1 MRRDRALQIAALL
14 AALAPWLPA
23 GADPFDFAVPMQEH
37 DSGQYYV
44 HAVLSGG
51 VETDFLVDT
60 GSGYVALSKET
71 FDKVRRQPGTEYQR
85 DIVGAMANGRLMK
98 VQIYRV
104 AELAISD
111 HCRLT
116 DIEVAVFPS
125 GARDILG
132 LSALRRVEPFAM
144 HFSPPELRLSGCVP
158 APPAW
163 QPIAAEPASARAA
176 LLSTTSFE

>member
-1 MRRDRALQIAALL
+1 MRRNRALPIAALL
-14 AALAPWLPA
+14 STLASPLA
-23 GADPFDFAVPMQEH
+23 IGAEPFAFTVPMQEH

-71 FDKVRRQPGTEYQR
+71 FDKVKHRSGTEYER
-85 DIVGAMANGRLMK
+85 DIVGAMANGRLLK
-98 VQIYRV
+98 VPIYRV

-111 HCRLT
+111 DCRLT
-116 DIEVAVFPS
+116 DVEVAVFPS

-132 LSALRRVEPFAM
+132 LSALRRVQPFAM
-144 HFSPPELRLSGCVP
+144 HFSPPELRLSGC
-158 APPAW
+158 AETSEAF
-163 QPIAAEPASARAA
+163 AAVPASATAA
-176 LLSTTSFE
+176 SP